1 MRGKILVKIKK
12 KRNTVIM
19 LQLIRIFW
27 DICRLRVGPQ
37 TLPSGRNLLIS
48 AVFAGIIIDSYASSI
63 LISTMSSFEVFT
75 TVAIY
80 NVLLLAAVYLLLKII
95 GYEQRAMQTLI
106 AIAGAGFFISL
117 VLLPGLITVDLA
129 DQETKSFV
137 LFILIDNIWRIAVNA
152 HIFRH
157 ALSVSLLMAMI
168 ISVSYLL
175 LGVLVADFLLQA
187 QASH

>member
-1 MRGKILVKIKK
+1 
-12 KRNTVIM
+12 M

-27 DICRLRVGPQ
+27 DICRLRAGPQ
-37 TLPSGRNLLIS
+37 ALPSGRNLLIS
-48 AVFAGIIIDSYASSI
+48 AVFAGVLIDSFASSI
-63 LISTMSSFEVFT
+63 LITKMSTFEIIT

-80 NVLLLAAVYLLLKII
+80 NVLLLLAVYILLMIV
-95 GYEQRAMQTLI
+95 GYQKRAMQTLI
-106 AIAGAGFFISL
+106 ALAGAGLFISL
-117 VLLPGLITVDLA
+117 VLLPGLITLDLA
-129 DQETKSFV
+129 EQETKSFA

-175 LGVLVADFLLQA
+175 LGVLAADFLLPIQV
-187 QASH
+187 SH